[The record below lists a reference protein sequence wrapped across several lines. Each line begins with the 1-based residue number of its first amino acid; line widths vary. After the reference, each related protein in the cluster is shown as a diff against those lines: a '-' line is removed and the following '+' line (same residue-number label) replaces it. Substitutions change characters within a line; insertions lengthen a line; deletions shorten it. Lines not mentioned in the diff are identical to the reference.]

1 MKIKNEAELL
11 DKFCDKSFS
20 NPLRSAPFFNTK
32 YNEVWSTDGYAL
44 IRIKPEILS
53 GEYPKKK
60 LGFPELECPCK
71 KEITVEAIKQAWDE
85 CPKIDE
91 EVIIQ
96 DAVECEDCDG
106 SGYVIWE
113 YRDIHGHTHEHESDC
128 PVCDGTGEIKP
139 KKTKKTGKQIA
150 NEDAVIKISNACF
163 RARIISKLKFA
174 MDFLGITSVK
184 LTHNPNR
191 AANEFVLNDDI
202 RIILMPMLSPWDEC
216 DATVKLID

>member
-11 DKFCDKSFS
+11 SMFCDKTHIKEV
-20 NPLRSAPFFNTK
+20 LTEPFFNMK
-32 YNEVWSTDGYAL
+32 YNEVWSSDGYTL
-44 IRIKPEILS
+44 IRVNPKVLAN
-53 GEYPKKK
+53 EYPKKK

-71 KEITVEAIKQAWDE
+71 KEITVEAVNQALDE

-91 EVIIQ
+91 EIVIQ
-96 DAVECEDCDG
+96 DAVECEDCNG

-128 PVCDGTGEIKP
+128 PVCDGSGEIEP
-139 KKTKKTGKQIA
+139 ERTKKTGKQIT
-150 NEDAVIKISNACF
+150 NEDAVIKIGNACF
-163 RARIISKLKFA
+163 RAMIISKLKFA

-202 RIILMPMLSPWDEC
+202 RIILMPMLSPWDEY
-216 DATVKLID
+216 DAIVKLID

>member
-1 MKIKNEAELL
+1 M
-11 DKFCDKSFS
+11 
-20 NPLRSAPFFNTK
+20 
-32 YNEVWSTDGYAL
+32 
-44 IRIKPEILS
+44 
-53 GEYPKKK
+53 
-60 LGFPELECPCK
+60 
-71 KEITVEAIKQAWDE
+71 DE

-202 RIILMPMLSPWDEC
+202 RIVLMPMLSPWDEC